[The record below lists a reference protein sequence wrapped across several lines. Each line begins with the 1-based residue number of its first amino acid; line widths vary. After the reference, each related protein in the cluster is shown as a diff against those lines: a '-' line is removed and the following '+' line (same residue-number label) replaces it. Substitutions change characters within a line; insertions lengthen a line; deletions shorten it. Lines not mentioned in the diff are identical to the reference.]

1 MQVLNGVWYN
11 IANMPKDEIIQS
23 LKAALKE
30 LGVEDF
36 ELQVETPK
44 DASHGDFSSNVAM
57 VVHGVIK
64 SGLSHAV
71 RDARRE
77 LAKSSKISRS
87 LSESRLSNSNHNQNS
102 TRPAFSSLTDEQ
114 PILNSPLDLA
124 KEIVKILNSKFLIHN
139 SDFDKVEI
147 AGPGFINFYLS
158 NEYLQNQIQNIIKQ
172 GDNYGS
178 LTIGKGKKASVEFV
192 SANPTGPL
200 HIGNAVGG
208 PLGDTIA
215 NVLQKSGYQVVR
227 EYLHNNVGG
236 QVERLGEAIYF
247 ELHPDQ
253 KSENYEVQYQ
263 GEYIKQLAG
272 QVKESLSE
280 QGDLSQE
287 EFIEKAGAVAVEIML
302 EEVFQDCRDMG
313 IKFDIVRK
321 ESDLRK
327 EVSDVLGKLKK
338 VIKEKDGAM
347 WFAPNDEFLK
357 DRETVLV
364 KSDGDYTYFAS
375 DIVYHNEKMNKN
387 NLVIDILGSNHS
399 GHVPRLQAAVKALGF
414 DVKNFKVILYQYVR
428 LKRGSEV
435 VKMSKRAGNFV
446 TAREVLDEVG
456 KDAFRFFLLR
466 SAPETHMDFDL
477 ELAKKQAS
485 DNPVFYVQ
493 YAYSR
498 INSIF
503 KKAPKVNFSSIDV
516 SLLTHVEEV
525 ALIRHL
531 LKLPELIEEVSC
543 TLGVHA
549 FTTYAME
556 LATLFHKF
564 YEAHRVISEDD
575 KQTKAR
581 LALLEA
587 TRITLKNTLDLL
599 GVNAPEKM

>member
-1 MQVLNGVWYN
+1 
-11 IANMPKDEIIQS
+11 MPKDEIIQS
-23 LKAALKE
+23 LKMALKE
-30 LGVEDF
+30 LGIEDF
-36 ELQVETPK
+36 EPKIERPK

-57 VVHGVIK
+57 KVSSSKYKVLGIK
-64 SGLSHAV
+64 NPL
-71 RDARRE
+71 E
-77 LAKSSKISRS
+77 LAEKIVS
-87 LSESRLSNSNHNQNS
+87 
-102 TRPAFSSLTDEQ
+102 
-114 PILNSPLDLA
+114 ILNT
-124 KEIVKILNSKFLIHN
+124 KYLIQN
-139 SDFDKVEI
+139 TDFDKVEI
-147 AGPGFINFYLS
+147 APPGFINFYLS

-172 GDNYGS
+172 GDSYGS

-227 EYLHNNVGG
+227 EYLHNDVGG

-253 KSENYEVQYQ
+253 ISETYEVQYQ
-263 GEYIKQLAG
+263 GDYIKELSQD
-272 QVKESLSE
+272 VKEALE
-280 QGDLSQE
+280 EDKDLSQE
-287 EFIEKAGAVAVEIML
+287 EFIEKAGGIAVEIML
-302 EEVFQDCRDMG
+302 EEILKDCTGMG

-327 EVSDVLGKLKK
+327 EVPEVLGKLKK
-338 VIKEKDGAM
+338 VIKEKNGAK

-375 DIVYHNEKMNKN
+375 DIVYHNEKMSKY

-428 LKRGSEV
+428 LKRGWEV

-456 KDAFRFFLLR
+456 RDAFRFFLLR

-477 ELAKKQAS
+477 ELAKKQVS
-485 DNPVFYVQ
+485 ENPVFYVQ
-493 YAYSR
+493 YAYTR

-503 KKAPKVNFSSIDV
+503 KKSGRREFSSADI
-516 SLLTHVEEV
+516 SLLVEAEEV
-525 ALIRHL
+525 ALVRHL
-531 LKLPELIEEVSC
+531 LKLPELIEEISC
-543 TLGVHA
+543 TFGVHT
-549 FTTYAME
+549 FTTYAIE

-587 TRITLKNTLDLL
+587 TRITLKNTLDIL
-599 GVNAPEKM
+599 GVSAPEKM